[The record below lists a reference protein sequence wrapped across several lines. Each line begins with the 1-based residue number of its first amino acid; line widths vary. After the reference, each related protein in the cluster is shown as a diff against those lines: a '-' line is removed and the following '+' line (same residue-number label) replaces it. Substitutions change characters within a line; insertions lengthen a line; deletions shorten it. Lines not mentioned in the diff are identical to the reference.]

1 MEMEKVVTEENED
14 MINKM
19 GFFKLEK
26 MTTGFRE
33 KNLALCFF
41 KNVGLCLV

>member
-1 MEMEKVVTEENED
+1 MEMEKVVMEENED

-26 MTTGFRE
+26 NDNRI
-33 KNLALCFF
+33 
-41 KNVGLCLV
+41 

>member
-1 MEMEKVVTEENED
+1 MEMERIVVEENED

-26 MTTGFRE
+26 NYNRI
-33 KNLALCFF
+33 
-41 KNVGLCLV
+41 